1 MDIQRSALTKRKAA
15 RVTRLNLA
23 TGSVIVG
30 WIAFACY
37 AIPYLI
43 SH

>member
-1 MDIQRSALTKRKAA
+1 MDAHSSGLPSRKSARF
-15 RVTRLNLA
+15 TRLNLA
-23 TGSVIVG
+23 TVGLIVA